1 VVAPDGASLI
11 YGSPE
16 LRIPA
21 FVARGD
27 PAAAAAADPADPA
40 IRG

>member
-27 PAAAAAADPADPA
+27 PAAAAADPADPA